1 MVLSTINSLCISY
14 PLLFQKFSQILLH
27 ILGGRKEIFSI
38 TLKWNSLKSYF
49 NWCKQVKL
57 WLENTIMCLSWSQR
71 FAQVING
78 NYNKN
83 LIEKDNFSS
92 TFITF
97 QPVSVQAPEAPL
109 KKTLAGKGNQ
119 RKVCCKHPCSQN
131 QFMFNN
137 SICTIFSCP
146 EGWGV
151 RRGGRKRKQA
161 KKFTYLYPWGK
172 KLNFVG
178 TSEWIAK
185 IHWWRKKEEVGE
197 TAWVLEMG
205 CFRKRRK
212 TEMEVKLEELC
223 FMKGVSWDRDIA
235 GNYICLCNPVV

>member
-1 MVLSTINSLCISY
+1 MAGKYYHVSVMISAFCSGNEWKLQQKCDWERQ
-14 PLLFQKFSQILLH
+14 LLFHFHHLPA
-27 ILGGRKEIFSI
+27 
-38 TLKWNSLKSYF
+38 
-49 NWCKQVKL
+49 C
-57 WLENTIMCLSWSQR
+57 
-71 FAQVING
+71 
-78 NYNKN
+78 
-83 LIEKDNFSS
+83 FSS
-92 TFITF
+92 STWGPT
-97 QPVSVQAPEAPL
+97 E
-109 KKTLAGKGNQ
+109 KTLAGKGNQ

-151 RRGGRKRKQA
+151 RRGWRKRKQA

-197 TAWVLEMG
+197 IAWVLEMG

-235 GNYICLCNPVV
+235 GNYSCLCNPVV